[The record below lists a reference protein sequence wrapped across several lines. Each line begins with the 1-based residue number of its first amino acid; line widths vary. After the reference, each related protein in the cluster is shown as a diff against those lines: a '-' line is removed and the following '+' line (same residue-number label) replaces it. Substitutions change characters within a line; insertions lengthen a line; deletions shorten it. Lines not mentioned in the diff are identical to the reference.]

1 MSQIE
6 HKLDKIIEDL
16 TLIKNHW
23 KIVED
28 RETNITDFE
37 AKISEYEQFAIN
49 ELKIGKGTINN
60 QKSIIRAFHSHSGG
74 IVNRETVKAYIDS
87 EQSEDWKS
95 NQIKALRRYIR
106 DFLKLGNW
114 INEFKFKKKKTKIK
128 KEDIPT
134 DKELAYFC
142 SLLPYPIQMLF
153 LILLDSGLRVGEV
166 LKLRISNLDLQNNMI
181 DASDIHKGDTKSAW
195 ISYFTSQT
203 AIYLDSYISR
213 KLTDADDPSLF
224 DISYNTVQEAFKN
237 TSYQTDIFIK
247 PHLLRTIFSEK
258 CTESGIE
265 GKYIDAFCGRTPKKV
280 LEANYTIYSPQ
291 SLRLQYDKVEELLI
305 LPFSSN

>member
-6 HKLDKIIEDL
+6 QKIDKIIEDL
-16 TLIKNHW
+16 KLIKNYW

-28 RETNITDFE
+28 KEAIIKDIE
-37 AKISEYEQFAIN
+37 AKITEYERFALN

-60 QKSIIRAFHSHSGG
+60 QKSIIRAFNSYSGG
-74 IVNRETVKAYIDS
+74 VVNRETVEAYLDS
-87 EQSEDWKS
+87 NESEAWKS

-114 INEFKFKKKKTKIK
+114 INEFKFSKKKAKIK

-134 DKELAYFC
+134 NEQLAYFC
-142 SLLPYPIQMLF
+142 ALLPYPIQMIF

-166 LKLRISNLDLQNNMI
+166 LKLRMSNLDFGTNMI

-258 CTESGIE
+258 CTEAGIE